1 MLNLSYAELELDH
14 GYIRAVTPYYS
25 IYDITARTNDGW
37 QKVLSDRSPQATALK
52 SCWTP
57 KGAGYQVCGRADRR
71 YELRGFMIRCR
82 RST

>member
-14 GYIRAVTPYYS
+14 DYIRAVTPYYS
-25 IYDITARTNDGW
+25 IYDISARTNDGW

-57 KGAGYQVCGRADRR
+57 KGGGYQVDDARLGYAACGGADPQ
-71 YELRGFMIRCR
+71 F
-82 RST
+82 SAD

>member
-37 QKVLSDRSPQATALK
+37 QKVLSDGSPQATALK

-57 KGAGYQVCGRADRR
+57 KGAGYQVCGRPVLICGARR
-71 YELRGFMIRCR
+71 AHHMLP
-82 RST
+82 